1 MAELADALRSG
12 RSESTL
18 MRVQIPPS
26 AQKDLHCRSFFLPKI
41 IIFWYSYS
49 MEILK
54 AIKRHIYILIM
65 ILVAI
70 YLIIDLNTRLSTLTF
85 LENQEATLQTD
96 VINLQSTLDTV
107 NDRIDYAKSDTAVEE
122 WARQQGLMRKEDDHV
137 IIPLPGEYETPTP
150 TPHPEIAVTPAPNWM
165 IWKSLIFD

>member
-1 MAELADALRSG
+1 
-12 RSESTL
+12 
-18 MRVQIPPS
+18 
-26 AQKDLHCRSFFLPKI
+26 
-41 IIFWYSYS
+41 
-49 MEILK
+49 
-54 AIKRHIYILIM
+54 M

-150 TPHPEIAVTPAPNWM
+150 TPYSEIAVTPAPNWM

>member
-1 MAELADALRSG
+1 
-12 RSESTL
+12 

-26 AQKDLHCRSFFLPKI
+26 AQKTPNQGLFCCPKNGNI
-41 IIFWYSYS
+41 WYIYC
-49 MEILK
+49 MGILK
-54 AIKRHIYILIM
+54 IIKRHFYIFVL
-65 ILVAI
+65 ILVAV
-70 YLIIDLNTRLSTLTF
+70 YLVIDLNTRLSTLSF

-96 VINLQSTLDTV
+96 VTNLQSTLDTV

-137 IIPLPGEYETPTP
+137 IIPLPGEYSTPTP
-150 TPHPEIAVTPAPNWM
+150 TPYPVVEVTPAPNWA

>member
-1 MAELADALRSG
+1 
-12 RSESTL
+12 
-18 MRVQIPPS
+18 
-26 AQKDLHCRSFFLPKI
+26 
-41 IIFWYSYS
+41 

-54 AIKRHIYILIM
+54 AIKRHIYVLIM
-65 ILVAI
+65 IMVAI

-122 WARQQGLMRKEDDHV
+122 WARQQGLMRKEDYHV